1 MILAGRDRT
10 ELSLEVEQCGE
21 ELAVLEHI
29 HVTIDISSNTRRGLF
44 SIELESPAGT
54 VSRLLATRP
63 LDNSL
68 SGFANFR
75 TWPLMTTHHW
85 GERPGGRWRL
95 VVNNGGERTAYIGGW
110 RLILYGSREAHNI
123 EGGGE

>member
-1 MILAGRDRT
+1 MFLAGRDST

-21 ELAVLEHI
+21 HSVS
-29 HVTIDISSNTRRGLF
+29 SSNTRRGLF

-85 GERPGGRWRL
+85 GERPAGRWRL